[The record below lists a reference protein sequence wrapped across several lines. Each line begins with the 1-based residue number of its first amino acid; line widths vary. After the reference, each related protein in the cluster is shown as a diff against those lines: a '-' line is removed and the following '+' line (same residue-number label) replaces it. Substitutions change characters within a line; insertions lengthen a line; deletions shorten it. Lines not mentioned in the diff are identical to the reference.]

1 MKKCCG
7 EVKTEPQLVEISDVW
22 CKMSNVRRLWSGV
35 RCQMYYVRLISDF
48 VVWCIVWCL
57 LSDVKRLMSDVR
69 HLMSDVLCLMSD
81 SVLWCM
87 MSGVCCLR
95 PDVWCKMSDVRR
107 LLSDVLCQMSD
118 ERCLM
123 SKVWCQMSDVRDVCL
138 LSGVWCLKSAV
149 LCLMYDIWCLMY
161 YVWCLMYC
169 LWCLMFVWFNRGFT
183 VLFIRTLTSVVH
195 IPGTSENVSPMTE
208 TLNSKFWS
216 ASW

>member
-1 MKKCCG
+1 MKKYRG

-35 RCQMYYVRLISDF
+35 RCQMYYVRL
-48 VVWCIVWCL
+48 
-57 LSDVKRLMSDVR
+57 
-69 HLMSDVLCLMSD
+69 
-81 SVLWCM
+81 

-95 PDVWCKMSDVRR
+95 PDVWCKMSDVRH

-123 SKVWCQMSDVRDVCL
+123 SDVWCQKSDVRRLMFVMY
-138 LSGVWCLKSAV
+138 V
-149 LCLMYDIWCLMY
+149 LFLMYDIWCLMY

-183 VLFIRTLTSVVH
+183 VLFIRTLTSVVR

-208 TLNSKFWS
+208 TLNSKFGS